1 VHYIA
6 KERPAARSIIR
17 TIIRITTRQRT
28 AIAKRHIIS
37 AKSRATLSGSI
48 LTRRR
53 RRRKTT
59 TIITLA
65 YNGDDNNL
73 KEGGYIGIP
82 NFQGI
87 YESDQLEH

>member
-6 KERPAARSIIR
+6 KERPVIRSTIR
-17 TIIRITTRQRT
+17 TIIRITTRRRT
-28 AIAKRHIIS
+28 IIAKRPIKS
-37 AKSRATLSGSI
+37 AKSRATLSSSV

-65 YNGDDNNL
+65 YNNDDDDL
-73 KEGGYIGIP
+73 EKGGYIEIP
-82 NFQGI
+82 NFRGI
-87 YESDQLEH
+87 YELD